1 MSFKTALLAINNFFK
16 KKETNLLEN
25 FDEIES
31 TQLVVDG
38 WAAVDET
45 FTVTGALD
53 HHSLVHVTY
62 HFNK

>member
-1 MSFKTALLAINNFFK
+1 MYLARIK